1 MNRLPFILLIG
12 AYFFIYTLYNL
23 NSSYDRVVP
32 QILVL
37 SFLNLISFS
46 YLILKYSITDLY
58 NLLRKK
64 NTILLYL
71 GFIIVS
77 GISIII
83 ANNKAES
90 LITFSTYLTFFLSL
104 ISIFLIV
111 KKQELDIV
119 NIFLVFCL
127 GSVIIDSIS
136 ILFSLVQDTIV
147 EGNTFSR
154 GNTYRGLTANI
165 NISAFMLTMKSPVI
179 IYFLLKYQKNR
190 LKVWLL
196 SLVLLMVVISIFILL
211 SRGAF
216 IAFAISTFLLI
227 LYFFI
232 KSINRKFF
240 IPAIYLAVIVVGYF
254 ISSSLIN
261 SADSNII
268 NDRVSSINIDR
279 EDDSIDERLRFYS
292 AAVKSISKNPIL
304 GIGIGNWKIE
314 TIRYDAKNLE
324 GYRVANH
331 AHNDFLQV
339 TAESGF
345 LALLFYLGFII
356 YPYIFYLKKEIY
368 KESNHVFYL
377 ILIMMSV
384 YIIDSMLN
392 FPISRP
398 VSHIFLVF
406 ILIVFMKLKEVYEK
420 QVK

>member
-37 SFLNLISFS
+37 SFFNLISFS

-77 GISIII
+77 GLSIII

-90 LITFSTYLTFFLSL
+90 FITFSTYLTFFLSL

-179 IYFLLKYQKNR
+179 IYFLSKYQKNK
-190 LKVWLL
+190 LKVLLL

-216 IAFAISTFLLI
+216 IAFAVSTFLLI

>member
-37 SFLNLISFS
+37 SFFNLISFS

-324 GYRVANH
+324 
-331 AHNDFLQV
+331 
-339 TAESGF
+339 
-345 LALLFYLGFII
+345 
-356 YPYIFYLKKEIY
+356 
-368 KESNHVFYL
+368 
-377 ILIMMSV
+377 
-384 YIIDSMLN
+384 
-392 FPISRP
+392 
-398 VSHIFLVF
+398 
-406 ILIVFMKLKEVYEK
+406 
-420 QVK
+420 

>member
-1 MNRLPFILLIG
+1 
-12 AYFFIYTLYNL
+12 
-23 NSSYDRVVP
+23 
-32 QILVL
+32 
-37 SFLNLISFS
+37 
-46 YLILKYSITDLY
+46 
-58 NLLRKK
+58 
-64 NTILLYL
+64 
-71 GFIIVS
+71 
-77 GISIII
+77 
-83 ANNKAES
+83 
-90 LITFSTYLTFFLSL
+90 
-104 ISIFLIV
+104 
-111 KKQELDIV
+111 
-119 NIFLVFCL
+119 
-127 GSVIIDSIS
+127 
-136 ILFSLVQDTIV
+136 
-147 EGNTFSR
+147 
-154 GNTYRGLTANI
+154 
-165 NISAFMLTMKSPVI
+165 MLTMKSPVI

>member
-1 MNRLPFILLIG
+1 MKLPFILLTG
-12 AYFFIYTLYNL
+12 AYFFIYTLYNF
-23 NSSYDRVVP
+23 NGSYDRIVP

-37 SFLNLISFS
+37 SSLNLISFS

-90 LITFSTYLTFFLSL
+90 LLTFSTYLTFFFSL

-111 KKQELDIV
+111 NKKGLDIV
-119 NIFLVFCL
+119 YIFLAFCL
-127 GSVIIDSIS
+127 GSVIIDSMS
-136 ILFSLVQDTIV
+136 ILYSLVQDTIV

-179 IYFLLKYQKNR
+179 IYFLFKHQKNK

-196 SLVLLMVVISIFILL
+196 ALVQLMVVVSIFVLL

-216 IAFAISTFLLI
+216 IAFALTTFLLI
-227 LYFFI
+227 VYFF
-232 KSINRKFF
+232 KKTNKRKFF
-240 IPAIYLAVIVVGYF
+240 LPTISIAIILAGYF
-254 ISSSLIN
+254 ISSALIN
-261 SADSNII
+261 SKDTNII
-268 NDRVSSINIDR
+268 NERVSSINIDR
-279 EDDSIDERLRFYS
+279 TDDSIDERLRFYS

-314 TIRYDAKNLE
+314 TIQYDAKNLE

-339 TAESGF
+339 AAESG
-345 LALLFYLGFII
+345 LIALLFFLGFLL
-356 YPYIFYLKKEIY
+356 YPFIFYIKKDLY
-368 KESNHVFYL
+368 SESNHVFYL
-377 ILIMMSV
+377 TIIMMSV
-384 YIIDSMLN
+384 YFIDSMLN

-406 ILIVFMKLKEVYEK
+406 MLIVFMKLKEAYD
-420 QVK
+420 

>member
-1 MNRLPFILLIG
+1 MLSMKLPFILLIG

-37 SFLNLISFS
+37 SFFNLISFS
-46 YLILKYSITDLY
+46 YLIFKYSIPDIFS
-58 NLLRKK
+58 LLRKK
-64 NTILLYL
+64 NIILLYL

-77 GISIII
+77 GASILI

-111 KKQELDIV
+111 KKKKLDIV

-127 GSVIIDSIS
+127 GSLIIDSLYILSSLIQDVIID
-136 ILFSLVQDTIV
+136 
-147 EGNTFSR
+147 GNTFSR
-154 GNTYRGLTANI
+154 SNRYRGFTANI

-179 IYFLLKYQKNR
+179 IYFLSKYQKNK
-190 LKVWLL
+190 LKVLLL

-216 IAFAISTFLLI
+216 IAFAVSTFLLI
-227 LYFFI
+227 IYFLI
-232 KSINRKFF
+232 KLKNRKFF
-240 IPAIYLAVIVVGYF
+240 IPTIYLVITLLGYL

-261 SADSNII
+261 STGSNII

-368 KESNHVFYL
+368 KESNHIFYL

-406 ILIVFMKLKEVYEK
+406 ILIVFMKLKEVYE
-420 QVK
+420 

>member
-12 AYFFIYTLYNL
+12 AYFFIYTLYNF
-23 NSSYDRVVP
+23 NNSYDRIVP

-37 SFLNLISFS
+37 SCLNLISFS

-154 GNTYRGLTANI
+154 GNTYRGLSANI

-240 IPAIYLAVIVVGYF
+240 IPAIYLAVILVGYF

-314 TIRYDAKNLE
+314 TIRYDAKNLV
-324 GYRVANH
+324 GYRVPNH

>member
-12 AYFFIYTLYNL
+12 AYFFIYTLYNF
-23 NSSYDRVVP
+23 NGSYDRIVP

-37 SFLNLISFS
+37 SSLNLISFS
-46 YLILKYSITDLY
+46 YLIFKYSISDLY
-58 NLLRKK
+58 SLLKK
-64 NTILLYL
+64 EKIILLYL

-90 LITFSTYLTFFLSL
+90 LIIFSTYLTFFLSL

-111 KKQELDIV
+111 KKKELDIV

-127 GSVIIDSIS
+127 GSVIIDTIS
-136 ILFSLVQDTIV
+136 ILSSLVQDTIV

-179 IYFLLKYQKNR
+179 IYFLFKHQKNK
-190 LKVWLL
+190 LKVFLL
-196 SLVLLMVVISIFILL
+196 ALVLLIVVISIFILL

-216 IAFAISTFLLI
+216 IAFATSTFLLI

-232 KSINRKFF
+232 KSINRKLFLSS
-240 IPAIYLAVIVVGYF
+240 IYLGVILVGYF

-261 SADSNII
+261 SVDSNII
-268 NDRVSSINIDR
+268 NDRISSINMDR
-279 EDDSIDERLRFYS
+279 TDNSIDERIRFYF

-314 TIRYDAKNLE
+314 GIRFDAKNLE

-331 AHNDFLQV
+331 AHNDFLQIA
-339 TAESGF
+339 AESG
-345 LALLFYLGFII
+345 LIALLFYLGFLLF
-356 YPYIFYLKKEIY
+356 PFIFYLQNKLY
-368 KESNHVFYL
+368 SESNHVFYL
-377 ILIMMSV
+377 IIIMMTV

-406 ILIVFMKLKEVYEK
+406 ILIVFMKLKEAYD
-420 QVK
+420 

>member
-1 MNRLPFILLIG
+1 MKLPFILFIG
-12 AYFFIYTLYNL
+12 AYFFIYTLYNF
-23 NSSYDRVVP
+23 NSSYDRIVP

-37 SFLNLISFS
+37 SSLNLISFS
-46 YLILKYSITDLY
+46 YLILKYSITDLF

-77 GISIII
+77 GISIIM

-90 LITFSTYLTFFLSL
+90 FITFSTYLTFFLSL

-136 ILFSLVQDTIV
+136 ILSSLVQDTIV

-154 GNTYRGLTANI
+154 GNTYKGLTANI

-179 IYFLLKYQKNR
+179 IYFLFKHQKNK

-196 SLVLLMVVISIFILL
+196 ALVLLMVVISIFILL

-216 IAFAISTFLLI
+216 IAFAISTFLLT

-268 NDRVSSINIDR
+268 NDRISSINIDR
-279 EDDSIDERLRFYS
+279 TDKSIDERIRFYS

-304 GIGIGNWKIE
+304 GVGIGNWKIE
-314 TIRYDAKNLE
+314 GIRYDAKNLD

-339 TAESGF
+339 AAESG
-345 LALLFYLGFII
+345 LIALLFFLGFIL
-356 YPYIFYLKKEIY
+356 YPYKFYLQNKLYSESNHIFYLI
-368 KESNHVFYL
+368 
-377 ILIMMSV
+377 IIMMGV

-398 VSHIFLVF
+398 ISHIFLVF
-406 ILIVFMKLKEVYEK
+406 MLIVFMKLKEAYD
-420 QVK
+420 

>member
-1 MNRLPFILLIG
+1 M
-12 AYFFIYTLYNL
+12 YNL

-64 NTILLYL
+64 NIILLYL

-90 LITFSTYLTFFLSL
+90 LITFSTYLTFFFSL

-127 GSVIIDSIS
+127 GSVIIDSIY
-136 ILFSLVQDTIV
+136 ILSSLVQDIIV

-154 GNTYRGLTANI
+154 SNIYRGFTANI

-179 IYFLLKYQKNR
+179 IYFLLKYQKNK

-227 LYFFI
+227 
-232 KSINRKFF
+232 
-240 IPAIYLAVIVVGYF
+240 
-254 ISSSLIN
+254 
-261 SADSNII
+261 
-268 NDRVSSINIDR
+268 
-279 EDDSIDERLRFYS
+279 
-292 AAVKSISKNPIL
+292 
-304 GIGIGNWKIE
+304 
-314 TIRYDAKNLE
+314 T
-324 GYRVANH
+324 
-331 AHNDFLQV
+331 
-339 TAESGF
+339 
-345 LALLFYLGFII
+345 LLFYKI
-356 YPYIFYLKKEIY
+356 
-368 KESNHVFYL
+368 N
-377 ILIMMSV
+377 
-384 YIIDSMLN
+384 
-392 FPISRP
+392 
-398 VSHIFLVF
+398 
-406 ILIVFMKLKEVYEK
+406 
-420 QVK
+420 

>member
-1 MNRLPFILLIG
+1 MKKLPFILTLG

-32 QILVL
+32 QLLVL
-37 SFLNLISFS
+37 SVLNLISFS
-46 YLILKYSITDLY
+46 YLILKYSISDLY

-64 NTILLYL
+64 NIILLYL

-77 GISIII
+77 GLSMLV

-90 LITFSTYLTFFLSL
+90 IITFSTYLTFFFSL
-104 ISIFLIV
+104 ISVFLIV
-111 KKQELDIV
+111 KKQKLDIV
-119 NIFLVFCL
+119 NIFLTFCL
-127 GSVIIDSIS
+127 CSLIIDSLS
-136 ILFSLVQDTIV
+136 ILSTLFQDIIID
-147 EGNTFSR
+147 GNTFSR
-154 GNTYRGLTANI
+154 SNTYRGFTSNI
-165 NISAFMLTMKSPVI
+165 NITAFMLTMKSPVI
-179 IYFLLKYQKNR
+179 IYFLFKHQKNK
-190 LKVWLL
+190 LKVLL
-196 SLVLLMVVISIFILL
+196 LAIILLLIVISIFILL

-227 LYFFI
+227 IYLFI
-232 KSINRKFF
+232 KSSYSKFF
-240 IPAIYLAVIVVGYF
+240 IPIICIPIIILGYF

-261 SADSNII
+261 SKGTNII

-279 EDDSIDERLRFYS
+279 ADESINERLRFYS

-314 TIRYDAKNLE
+314 TIKYEAKNLE
-324 GYRVANH
+324 GYRVPNH

-339 TAESGF
+339 AAESGF
-345 LALLFYLGFII
+345 LALIFFLGFILN
-356 YPYIFYLKKEIY
+356 PFIFYLTNKLY
-368 KESNHVFYL
+368 KEPNHVFYL
-377 ILIMMSV
+377 LLTMMSV

-406 ILIVFMKLKEVYEK
+406 MLVVVIKLKDAYD
-420 QVK
+420 

>member
-1 MNRLPFILLIG
+1 M
-12 AYFFIYTLYNL
+12 
-23 NSSYDRVVP
+23 
-32 QILVL
+32 
-37 SFLNLISFS
+37 
-46 YLILKYSITDLY
+46 
-58 NLLRKK
+58 
-64 NTILLYL
+64 
-71 GFIIVS
+71 
-77 GISIII
+77 
-83 ANNKAES
+83 
-90 LITFSTYLTFFLSL
+90 
-104 ISIFLIV
+104 

>member
-1 MNRLPFILLIG
+1 MKLPFILFIG
-12 AYFFIYTLYNL
+12 AYFFIYTLYNF
-23 NSSYDRVVP
+23 NSSYDRIVP

-37 SFLNLISFS
+37 SSLNLISFS
-46 YLILKYSITDLY
+46 YLILKYSITDLF

-77 GISIII
+77 GISIIM

-90 LITFSTYLTFFLSL
+90 FITFSTYLTFFLSL

-136 ILFSLVQDTIV
+136 ILSSLVQDTIV

-154 GNTYRGLTANI
+154 GNTYKGLTANI

-179 IYFLLKYQKNR
+179 IYFLFKHQKNK

-196 SLVLLMVVISIFILL
+196 ALVLLMVVISIFILL

-216 IAFAISTFLLI
+216 IAFTISTFLLT

-268 NDRVSSINIDR
+268 NDRISSINIDR
-279 EDDSIDERLRFYS
+279 TDNSIDERIRFYS

-304 GIGIGNWKIE
+304 GVGIGNWKIE
-314 TIRYDAKNLE
+314 GIRYDAKNLD

-339 TAESGF
+339 AAESG
-345 LALLFYLGFII
+345 LIALLFFLGFIL
-356 YPYIFYLKKEIY
+356 YPYKFYLQNKLYSESNHIFYLI
-368 KESNHVFYL
+368 
-377 ILIMMSV
+377 IIMMGV

-398 VSHIFLVF
+398 ISHIFLVF
-406 ILIVFMKLKEVYEK
+406 MLIVFMKLKEAYD
-420 QVK
+420 

>member
-37 SFLNLISFS
+37 SFFNLISFS

>member
-1 MNRLPFILLIG
+1 MKLPFILLVG
-12 AYFFIYTLYNL
+12 AYFFIYTLYNF
-23 NSSYDRVVP
+23 NSSYDRIVP

-37 SFLNLISFS
+37 SSLNLISFS
-46 YLILKYSITDLY
+46 YLFLKYSIPDLY

-77 GISIII
+77 GISISI

-90 LITFSTYLTFFLSL
+90 LITFSTYLTFFFSL

-111 KKQELDIV
+111 KKQGLDIV

-136 ILFSLVQDTIV
+136 ILSSLVQDTIV
-147 EGNTFSR
+147 EGNSFSR
-154 GNTYRGLTANI
+154 GNTFRGLTANI
-165 NISAFMLTMKSPVI
+165 NISGFMLTMKSPVI
-179 IYFLLKYQKNR
+179 IYFLFKHQKNK
-190 LKVWLL
+190 LKIFLL
-196 SLVLLMVVISIFILL
+196 ILILLMVVISIFILL

-227 LYFFI
+227 VYFFI
-232 KSINRKFF
+232 KSKISKFI
-240 IPAIYLAVIVVGYF
+240 IPTIYLAIILAGYF

-261 SADSNII
+261 SEGENVI

-279 EDDSIDERLRFYS
+279 ADDSIDERLRFYS

-314 TIRYDAKNLE
+314 TIRYDAKNLV
-324 GYRVANH
+324 GYRVPNH

-339 TAESGF
+339 AAESGF
-345 LALLFYLGFII
+345 LALIFYLGFII
-356 YPYIFYLKKEIY
+356 YPYIFYLKNKLY

-377 ILIMMSV
+377 IIIMMSV

-406 ILIVFMKLKEVYEK
+406 MLIVFMKLKEAYD
-420 QVK
+420 

>member
-1 MNRLPFILLIG
+1 MKLPFILLVG
-12 AYFFIYTLYNL
+12 AYFFIYTLYNF
-23 NSSYDRVVP
+23 NSSYDRIVP

-37 SFLNLISFS
+37 SSLNLISFS

-77 GISIII
+77 GISIIV
-83 ANNKAES
+83 ANNKPES
-90 LITFSTYLTFFLSL
+90 FITFSTYLTFFFSL

-111 KKQELDIV
+111 KKQKLDII

-127 GSVIIDSIS
+127 GSLVVDSLYILSLLFENIIID
-136 ILFSLVQDTIV
+136 
-147 EGNTFSR
+147 GNAFTRS
-154 GNTYRGLTANI
+154 NIYRGFTANI

-179 IYFLLKYQKNR
+179 IYFLYIHQKNK
-190 LKVWLL
+190 LKVCLL
-196 SLVLLMVVISIFILL
+196 TLVLLVVVISIFILL

-232 KSINRKFF
+232 KSSNRKFI
-240 IPAIYLAVIVVGYF
+240 IPIIYLSVILVGYF
-254 ISSSLIN
+254 ISSSIVN
-261 SADSNII
+261 SQDSNII
-268 NDRVSSINIDR
+268 NERVSSISIDR
-279 EDDSIDERLRFYS
+279 EDESIDERLRFYS
-292 AAVKSISKNPIL
+292 AAIKSISKNPFL

-314 TIRYDAKNLE
+314 TIRYDAKNLV
-324 GYRVANH
+324 GYRVPNH

-339 TAESGF
+339 AAESGI
-345 LALLFYLGFII
+345 LALIFYLGFII
-356 YPYIFYLKKEIY
+356 YPYIFYLKNNIY
-368 KESNHVFYL
+368 KESDHVFYL
-377 ILIMMSV
+377 ILIMISV

-406 ILIVFMKLKEVYEK
+406 MLIVFMKLREAND
-420 QVK
+420 